1 MPRPPDRATL
11 HRLEQIV
18 GAGGWTDN
26 PDEIAP
32 HLVEWRNRYQGATPL
47 LLRPAST
54 AEVAGV
60 VRACA
65 QAEVAIVPQGGNT
78 GLVGGQIPHPDGS
91 EVLVSLGRMRRVRS
105 VDPLDNTLTV
115 EAGCTLVEVQQGA
128 GAADR
133 SVPLRPGAGGKR
145 QSGRR

>member
-11 HRLEQIV
+11 DRLKQIV

-47 LLRPAST
+47 LLRPASA

-91 EVLVSLGRMRRVRS
+91 EVLVSLGRMRRGR
-105 VDPLDNTLTV
+105 
-115 EAGCTLVEVQQGA
+115 
-128 GAADR
+128 
-133 SVPLRPGAGGKR
+133 AGGPPR
-145 QSGRR
+145 QTPPPPAGRPP